1 MLQTNNKSQNKKSL
15 GIIIIIAALLFMSFA
30 NMGSILKTY
39 AQEKT
44 ATNPSLELTAKLVGS
59 EYRWIGSNN
68 TTNPTLNLTSG
79 VDNQITIKSI
89 LGDPT
94 EHELVIEG
102 VSGKGL
108 KTEEI
113 ISSDEIKN
121 GSFTTINFN
130 STDVDTGNYDSFDYY
145 CEYHPETM
153 LGKLQI
159 N

>member
-1 MLQTNNKSQNKKSL
+1 MLQTNNKSQNQSI
-15 GIIIIIAALLFMSFA
+15 GIIIIVALLFLPFVTMEST
-30 NMGSILKTY
+30 LKIY
-39 AQEKT
+39 AQEKV
-44 ATNPSLELTAKLVGS
+44 ANPSLELTAKLVNS

-68 TTNPTLNLTSG
+68 ATNPTLNVTSG

-89 LGDPT
+89 RGDPA

-108 KTEEI
+108 KTEEL
-113 ISSDEIKN
+113 ISSDEIEN
-121 GSFTTINFN
+121 GSSTKLNLNTTDI
-130 STDVDTGNYDSFDYY
+130 DTGNYDSFDYY

>member
-1 MLQTNNKSQNKKSL
+1 MLQINNKSQNKSL
-15 GIIIIIAALLFMSFA
+15 GIIIIVLLFISFTT
-30 NMGSILKTY
+30 MESTLKTY
-39 AQEKT
+39 AQEKV
-44 ATNPSLELTAKLVGS
+44 ANPSLELTAKLVNS

-68 TTNPTLNLTSG
+68 ATNPTLNITSG
-79 VDNQITIKSI
+79 VDNQITIRSTI
-89 LGDPT
+89 GDPA

-102 VSGKGL
+102 VSGKGK

-121 GSFTTINFN
+121 GSSTTINFN
-130 STDVDTGNYDSFDYY
+130 SSDIDTGNYDHFDYY
-145 CEYHPETM
+145 CQYHPETM

>member
-1 MLQTNNKSQNKKSL
+1 MLQTNNKSQNQSI
-15 GIIIIIAALLFMSFA
+15 GIIIIVALLFLPFVTMEST
-30 NMGSILKTY
+30 LKIY
-39 AQEKT
+39 AQEKV
-44 ATNPSLELTAKLVGS
+44 ANPSLELTAKLVNS

-68 TTNPTLNLTSG
+68 ATNPTLNVTSG

-89 LGDPT
+89 TGDPA
-94 EHELVIEG
+94 EHELIIEG

-108 KTEEI
+108 KTEEL
-113 ISSDEIKN
+113 ISSDEIEN
-121 GSFTTINFN
+121 GSSTKLNLNTTDI
-130 STDVDTGNYDSFDYY
+130 DTGNYDSFDYY

>member
-1 MLQTNNKSQNKKSL
+1 MLKINNRSKNKSL
-15 GIIIIIAALLFMSFA
+15 GIIVVVITLLLISFA
-30 NMGSILKTY
+30 NMESTFKIY
-39 AQEKT
+39 AQEKL
-44 ATNPSLELTAKLVGS
+44 ANPSLELTAKLVNS

-68 TTNPTLNLTSG
+68 ATNPTLNITSG
-79 VDNQITIKSI
+79 VDNQITIQSI
-89 LGDPT
+89 TGDPA
-94 EHELVIEG
+94 EHELIIEG

-121 GSFTTINFN
+121 GSFTTVNINA
-130 STDVDTGNYDSFDYY
+130 TDIDTGNYDSFDYY

>member
-1 MLQTNNKSQNKKSL
+1 MLKINNRSKNKSL
-15 GIIIIIAALLFMSFA
+15 GIIVVVITLLLISFA
-30 NMGSILKTY
+30 NMESTFKIY
-39 AQEKT
+39 AQEKL
-44 ATNPSLELTAKLVGS
+44 ANPSLELTAKLVNS

-68 TTNPTLNLTSG
+68 ATNPTLNITSG
-79 VDNQITIKSI
+79 VDNQITIQSI
-89 LGDPT
+89 TGDPA
-94 EHELVIEG
+94 EHELIIEG

-113 ISSDEIKN
+113 ISSDEIEN
-121 GSFTTINFN
+121 GSSTTVNINA
-130 STDVDTGNYDSFDYY
+130 TDIDTGNYDSFDYY

>member
-1 MLQTNNKSQNKKSL
+1 MLQTNNKSQNKSL
-15 GIIIIIAALLFMSFA
+15 GIIIIVALLFMSFA
-30 NMGSILKTY
+30 NMESTLKIY
-39 AQEKT
+39 AQEKL
-44 ATNPSLELTAKLVGS
+44 ANPSLELTAKLVNG
-59 EYRWIGSNN
+59 EYSWIGSNN
-68 TTNPTLNLTSG
+68 ATNPTLNVTSG

-89 LGDPT
+89 TGDPA

-113 ISSDEIKN
+113 ISSDEIEN
-121 GSFTTINFN
+121 GSFTTVNFN
-130 STDVDTGNYDSFDYY
+130 SSDIDTGNYDSFEYY

>member
-1 MLQTNNKSQNKKSL
+1 MLQINNKSQNKTL
-15 GIIIIIAALLFMSFA
+15 GIIVVVITLLLISFA
-30 NMGSILKTY
+30 NMESTFKIY
-39 AQEKT
+39 AQEKL
-44 ATNPSLELTAKLVGS
+44 ANPSLELTAKLVNS

-68 TTNPTLNLTSG
+68 ATNPTLNVTSG
-79 VDNQITIKSI
+79 VDNQITIQSI
-89 LGDPT
+89 TGDPA

-113 ISSDEIKN
+113 ISSDEIEN
-121 GSFTTINFN
+121 GSSTTVNINA
-130 STDVDTGNYDSFDYY
+130 TDIDTGNYDSFDYY